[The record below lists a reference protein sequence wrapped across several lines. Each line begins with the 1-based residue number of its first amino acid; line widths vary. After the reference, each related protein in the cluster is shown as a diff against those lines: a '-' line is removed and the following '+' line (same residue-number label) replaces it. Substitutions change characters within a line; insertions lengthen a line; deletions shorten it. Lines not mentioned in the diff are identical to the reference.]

1 VEENELKTWIAD
13 PIVRLQG
20 IGRYDGMLR
29 SQLKQTSDDEAEA
42 FSTGSITCLG
52 LNWRSK

>member
-1 VEENELKTWIAD
+1 VEENESAWIAD